1 MKKIIVNILNIIF
14 KMFRVENNYI
24 VFFSSRNR
32 VDGNPREIY
41 LYLKKNYNTKFKI
54 KYLIN
59 KNTIIDDLD
68 IADIC
73 YYKSLKSLYY
83 ISKAKYWILS
93 DSVNPIINKKKK
105 QIYIQTFHGHGP
117 VKKGGFEIKEYRD
130 SNHIKKAKHVK
141 D

>member
-105 QIYIQTFHGHGP
+105 QIVCLF
-117 VKKGGFEIKEYRD
+117 V
-130 SNHIKKAKHVK
+130 
-141 D
+141 